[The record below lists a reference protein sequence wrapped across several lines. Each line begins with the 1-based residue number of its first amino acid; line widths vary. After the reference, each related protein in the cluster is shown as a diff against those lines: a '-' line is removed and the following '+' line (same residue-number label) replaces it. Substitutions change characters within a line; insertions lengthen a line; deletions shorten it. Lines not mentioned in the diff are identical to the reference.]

1 MLLDGTLLP
10 IDRITAD
17 RPYYSGKHKRHGMNV
32 QVLADPFG
40 RLPWASPALPGTV
53 HDIRAAREH
62 GLVDALAEA
71 IPLFERTL
79 QERVR
84 VLGEDHPHTLT
95 SRNNLAHAYETA
107 GELARAIP
115 LYEQA
120 LNNCVRV
127 LGEEHPAT
135 SLGLS
140 RASLSGA

>member
-1 MLLDGTLLP
+1 M
-10 IDRITAD
+10 
-17 RPYYSGKHKRHGMNV
+17 
-32 QVLADPFG
+32 
-40 RLPWASPALPGTV
+40 
-53 HDIRAAREH
+53 
-62 GLVDALAEA
+62 
-71 IPLFERTL
+71 PLFERTL

-84 VLGEDHPHTLT
+84 VRGEDHPHTLT